1 MDDLETMDL
10 RELRDLQ
17 ARVARAIA
25 TFEERRKKAALA
37 EVEELLRQKGYSLSD
52 ITALAPAR
60 RRKAARSVSQAS
72 VSQAR
77 YANPAN
83 PAQTWSGR
91 GRRPM
96 WFSEAVAAGRDPET
110 MRA

>member
-1 MDDLETMDL
+1 MVDLETMDL

-37 EVEELLRQKGYSLSD
+37 EVEELLRQKGYSLAD

-60 RRKAARSVSQAS
+60 RRKAARS

-91 GRRPM
+91 GRRPK
-96 WFSEAVAAGRDPET
+96 WFSDAVAAGRDPET